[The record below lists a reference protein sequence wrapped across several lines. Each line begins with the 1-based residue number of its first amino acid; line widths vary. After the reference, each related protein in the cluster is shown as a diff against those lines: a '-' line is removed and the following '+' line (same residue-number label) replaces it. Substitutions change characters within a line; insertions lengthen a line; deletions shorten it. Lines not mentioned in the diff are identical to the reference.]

1 MDLATVMTWPLSLL
15 WSGNPEVEQDEPK
28 DTNGS
33 AKEAVSSA
41 VKEVAEAAPS
51 PSHLLQ
57 HFEKPGAPPPPSAR
71 VGDPK
76 LKQREQQPLSL
87 WQLSKLAAFGAAK
100 GESTFMH
107 ELV

>member
-1 MDLATVMTWPLSLL
+1 MTWPLSIL
-15 WSGNPEVEQDEPK
+15 WSGNPEPEQDEAK
-28 DTNGS
+28 DNENADGS
-33 AKEAVSSA
+33 AKEAVSST
-41 VKEVAEAAPS
+41 VKEVADAAPS

>member
-1 MDLATVMTWPLSLL
+1 MTWPLSIL
-15 WSGNPEVEQDEPK
+15 WSGNPEPEQDEPK
-28 DTNGS
+28 DNENADGG

-41 VKEVAEAAPS
+41 VKEVADAAPS

-57 HFEKPGAPPPPSAR
+57 HFEKPGVPLPPSAR

-76 LKQREQQPLSL
+76 LKQRERQPMSL

-100 GESTFMH
+100 GESMFIH
-107 ELV
+107 ALV